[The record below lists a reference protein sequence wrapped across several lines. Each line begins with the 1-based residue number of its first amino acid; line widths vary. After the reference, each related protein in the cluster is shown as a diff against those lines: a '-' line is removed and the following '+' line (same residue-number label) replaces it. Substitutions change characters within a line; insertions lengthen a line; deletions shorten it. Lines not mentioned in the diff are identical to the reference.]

1 MSCKV
6 ERACKEAPP
15 MPRKQVKGGSVGV
28 LMPVGLMRQ
37 PSAVSLCAKI
47 NNLSVS
53 IIEPFQTAV

>member
-1 MSCKV
+1 
-6 ERACKEAPP
+6 

-53 IIEPFQTAV
+53 IIEPFQAAV